1 MSNSEET
8 FANFVQSEEDR
19 QAFQDRLDQEDRIE
33 AIAKAM
39 KKADEEDLRRRET
52 SGNEK
57 RPQSSRNPY
66 PKLP

>member
-39 KKADEEDLRRRET
+39 KKADEEDKA
-52 SGNEK
+52 SVVEK
-57 RPQSSRNPY
+57 PVL
-66 PKLP
+66 PKAAVMT